1 MNLSGL
7 LNLNLSFAA
16 YDFVELLAVILA
28 QRKDDAAPILPDD
41 CKDPHTA
48 AIIRFF
54 LGGRFFGL
62 LKVKARSV
70 SYLGAFSTPVST
82 SFSQQNPKYINATHP
97 ATHNIL
103 ERLVRE

>member
-28 QRKDDAAPILPDD
+28 QRMDDAAPILPDD

-48 AIIRFF
+48 AIMYC
-54 LGGRFFGL
+54 G
-62 LKVKARSV
+62 S
-70 SYLGAFSTPVST
+70 S
-82 SFSQQNPKYINATHP
+82 
-97 ATHNIL
+97 
-103 ERLVRE
+103 